1 MSVNYCAPTKPD
13 MEKHNTTVFGSCT
26 FLNLLAVFDFF
37 FQDTHMQYIP
47 DMSTT
52 HLTRLAD
59 FELKKLQKLKICK
72 LWSIQDEL
80 NYTKYC

>member
-37 FQDTHMQYIP
+37 FGKYIYYIP
-47 DMSTT
+47 EMLTT
-52 HLTRLAD
+52 HLSRLAD
-59 FELKKLQKLKICK
+59 FEPKKLQKLKIDTMK
-72 LWSIQDEL
+72 NL
-80 NYTKYC
+80 